1 MTGKPPDSEVLDFSI
16 ERREIV
22 DEGVLLRMGLPKE
35 GGLFTEKGE
44 PFDPS
49 KLDRP
54 TKAFSVRRVSGGY
67 LVETRLYS
75 KTLRFRLR
83 TWEAEVRQNLQADGG
98 MVAVKLGPRSWR
110 ISVPRRSNKIPV
122 RARAEAYG
130 DALLVDCAGETR
142 FWFRRGGRLEWFP
155 AHLCD
160 ACGKPIVSSTEVAR
174 AVGEGVEVG
183 YGRVCLS
190 CALER
195 KKRMEMR
202 EPPEDESEE
211 EENEIHWQ

>member
-1 MTGKPPDSEVLDFSI
+1 MSGKPPDSEALDFSV
-16 ERREIV
+16 ERSEVV
-22 DEGVLLRMGLPKE
+22 DEGALLKMGLPKE

-49 KLDRP
+49 KLDKP
-54 TKAFSVRRVSGGY
+54 TKALHVTNVGGGY

-83 TWEAEVRQNLQADGG
+83 TWEAEVRQDLRADEG
-98 MVAVKLGPRSWR
+98 MVALKLGPRSWR
-110 ISVPRRSNKIPV
+110 ISVPRKSEKIPV

-155 AHLCD
+155 ARLCD
-160 ACGKPIVSSTEVAR
+160 ACGKPMVSSTEVAR

-195 KKRMEMR
+195 EKRMGMGAP
-202 EPPEDESEE
+202 PPEDEGEE
-211 EENEIHWQ
+211 EEGNEP